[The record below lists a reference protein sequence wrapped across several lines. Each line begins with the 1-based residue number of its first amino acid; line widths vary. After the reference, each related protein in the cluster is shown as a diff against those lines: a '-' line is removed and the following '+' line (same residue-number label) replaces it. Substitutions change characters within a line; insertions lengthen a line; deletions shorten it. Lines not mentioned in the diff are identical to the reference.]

1 MGRKFTLPIN
11 AILRAESTEGSI
23 LNHYEYSSEENEL
36 TVSHIR
42 DNGKHYVTV
51 SVYIRE
57 ADKSKKWTI
66 RSINKNTLNT
76 LQTQIDTFL
85 DKFEVDEFINSWQKL
100 INKKYQDIE
109 EKKIIKIENDIV
121 FLKNGDSFDCPNWYK
136 GKTIEE
142 LNREKEKR
150 TLEIIEG
157 YKKYLLLEE

>member
-1 MGRKFTLPIN
+1 MERKFTLPIN
-11 AILRAESTEGSI
+11 AILRAENFDGSI
-23 LNHYEYSSEENEL
+23 LKHYEYSSGKNEI

-57 ADKSKKWTI
+57 ADKTKKWTI
-66 RSINKNTLNT
+66 RSINETALNS
-76 LQTQIDTFL
+76 LQSQIDTFL
-85 DKFEVDEFINSWQKL
+85 NKFEVDEFINSWQKL
-100 INKKYQDIE
+100 INEEYQDIE

-121 FLKNGDSFDCPNWYK
+121 FLKNGDSFDYPNSYK

-142 LNREKEKR
+142 LNSEREKM